1 MSSSGMNTAISDA
14 DGQHGEADLARSL
27 DGGLERR
34 SAVLDVAVDVLHH
47 DDGVVDHEADRDR
60 QRHQR
65 QVVEAEIEQVHRR
78 AGSEQRERHGDA
90 RDERGPEIAQEQE
103 NDQHHEGDR
112 QPERELHVGH
122 RGADGRGAV
131 ENGLHLDRR
140 RNPCSELRE
149 LVLDLVDR
157 LDDVGAGLLEDRQDH
172 ARLIVLIGGH
182 GAIDRLGHRLAD
194 VAHPYRRAV
203 SIGEDDVVELL
214 GLGDLV
220 VGGDREA
227 ELVGV
232 DRALGGV
239 GRGGDEGA
247 ADLFQR
253 HAARGELGRI
263 DLDADGGRAVA
274 EDRDLGDAGHLRDLL
289 REEEIGVVVDDGQR
303 HRVRA
308 HREHDDGG
316 VGRVDLLVAR
326 RRRHL
331 ARQRLVGDRDR
342 RLHVLSRR
350 VDVAVEI
357 ELNDDRGRAERTQR
371 GQLADARDLRELA
384 LERSRDGRGHGLRAC
399 ALKIGGDLNRREI
412 DLRQGGNRQERKG
425 DQADEGQRRHQ
436 QRGGDRSTDEWFG

>member
-1 MSSSGMNTAISDA
+1 MNTAISDA

-157 LDDVGAGLLEDRQDH
+157 LDDVGAGLLEHRQDH
-172 ARLIVLIGGH
+172 ARLVVLIGGN

-194 VAHPYRRAV
+194 VAHPDRRAIA
-203 SIGEDDVVELL
+203 IGEDDVVELL

-232 DRALGGV
+232 DRAFGGV
-239 GRGGDEGA
+239 GGGGDEDA
-247 ADLFQR
+247 ADLFQGD
-253 HAARGELGRI
+253 AAGGELGRVH
-263 DLDADGGRAVA
+263 LDTDGRRAVA

-289 REEEIGVVVDDGQR
+289 GEEEIGVVVDQGQR
-303 HRVRA
+303 HGLGA
-308 HREHDDGG
+308 HREHDDGR

-331 ARQRLVGDRDR
+331 ARQGLVGDGDGG
-342 RLHVLSRR
+342 LHVLPGR
-350 VDVAVEI
+350 VDVAVEV
-357 ELNDDRGRAERTQR
+357 ELDDDCGRAERAQR
-371 GQLADARDLRELA
+371 GELADARDLRELP
-384 LERSRDGRGHGLRAC
+384 LERGGDRRGHGLGARA
-399 ALKIGGDLNRREI
+399 LEVGGDLDGRKI
-412 DLRQGGNRQERKG
+412 DLWQRCDRQERVGG
-425 DQADEGQRRHQ
+425 DADEGDRRHQ